1 MGKGFKNATRSI
13 TDAIGLTQQRAARI
27 DSALGGA
34 AGQVQSQ
41 VAQTAM
47 GQGPMLSQMQYNQAL
62 QDAASMGMSAA
73 ASARGVNPALAF
85 RSAQMATQEAQA
97 NAAQQA
103 AILNEE
109 ERRRAQELILG
120 QYSQQRA
127 QNIESQQAGQRN
139 LIGALSGMGQAALSG
154 GKK

>member
-1 MGKGFKNATRSI
+1 
-13 TDAIGLTQQRAARI
+13 
-27 DSALGGA
+27 
-34 AGQVQSQ
+34 
-41 VAQTAM
+41 
-47 GQGPMLSQMQYNQAL
+47 MLSQMQYNQAL
-62 QDAASMGMSAA
+62 QDAARMGMSAA

-103 AILNEE
+103 
-109 ERRRAQELILG
+109 
-120 QYSQQRA
+120 
-127 QNIESQQAGQRN
+127 GQRN